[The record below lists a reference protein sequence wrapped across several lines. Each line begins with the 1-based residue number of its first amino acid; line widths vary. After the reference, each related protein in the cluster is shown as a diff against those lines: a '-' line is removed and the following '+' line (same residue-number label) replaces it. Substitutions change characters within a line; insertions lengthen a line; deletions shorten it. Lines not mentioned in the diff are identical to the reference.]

1 MAVDSSLQ
9 LLMQR
14 TPNCIPPLFSL
25 ISLSLF
31 GLNTHSSAATIVV
44 AVAEGDWAD
53 AATWSPSPPSAEDTV
68 VVNANRVLNVTT
80 DVSAVTPARLF
91 LSNQADTARTG
102 TLNVLTGGKVN
113 FGSVIVSTNT
123 NTGILNVSGG
133 TFTSESFIKLGNVDG
148 STAIVTVS
156 GGELGAGGSLVIGG
170 AGTGHFIVDGSG
182 STLVVPNCTVGGGT
196 AGILEFRLD
205 ANGASPL
212 MVANYLSAGAGT
224 LVIDG
229 SRYRGDSATLTLVDA
244 KFTNPSSSPFGSVQI
259 TGFGSAYAAEIVYT
273 NTTLDLVITATGES
287 PTWATWSLV
296 DSEFVDTEGWM
307 GWLKVVDSPWV
318 YSYSLNRYLYLPE
331 SNVGASGGW
340 MYILK

>member
-1 MAVDSSLQ
+1 MKPAP
-9 LLMQR
+9 
-14 TPNCIPPLFSL
+14 TPNFIPTL
-25 ISLSLF
+25 LSLF
-31 GLNTHSSAATIVV
+31 ILSSGLSAATIVV

-53 AATWSPSPPSAEDTV
+53 AATWSPNPPSAEDTV

-80 DVSAVTPARLF
+80 DVSSVTPARLF

-102 TLNVLTGGKVN
+102 TLNVLSGGKVN

-123 NTGILNVSGG
+123 NTGVLNVSGG

-156 GGELGAGGSLVIGG
+156 GGELGAGGSLMIGG

-182 STLVVPNCTVGGGT
+182 STLVVPNCTVGGGA
-196 AGILEFRLD
+196 AGVLEFRLD
-205 ANGASPL
+205 TDGASPL

-244 KFTNPSSSPFGSVQI
+244 KFTNPSSSPFGTVQI
-259 TGFGSAYAAEIVYT
+259 TGFSSAYSAEIAYT
-273 NTTLDLVITATGES
+273 NTTLDLVITATGGGV
-287 PTWATWSLV
+287 TWAVWNLV
-296 DSEFVDTEGWM
+296 DNEFVDTEGWM
-307 GWLKVVDSPWV
+307 GWLKVADDPWV

-331 SNVGASGGW
+331 ANVGQAGGW